1 MMPRPYKV
9 DACLTLVFSLVFYLF
24 WQVCKQQPA
33 LAQVAAFTEDPYD
46 AVGSFA
52 ELFALFT
59 ALLSIIRAFRP
70 YHPNTA
76 LEGQQV
82 LMVRGGYLIC
92 LAAAVTLGADG
103 VAMLRYPAVWI
114 GLQSGYVLA
123 TLVGGMALLTA
134 LMGWRLHATAR
145 QSGLVSTHRGW
156 VRAIV
161 ISLVGAFICA
171 LYPLHWSQN
180 RSGGGLSILFS
191 LFTIVV
197 GMVIFF
203 ASVWAWG
210 MFVSPQMNTPD
221 EDFIDDLAA
230 LYRCFKARLGPFKV
244 VLTPFE
250 HMLGSRW
257 LHPVVNW
264 VNPRKNRWYGIA
276 LLGLLIGAALAFGE
290 ALHPRL
296 GVLAIFAS
304 IGGLGVVTGYAF
316 FVQPLGLACNEAKSR
331 SMRAP

>member
-1 MMPRPYKV
+1 MMPRRYKV
-9 DACLTLVFSLVFYLF
+9 DACLTLVFSLVFYVF

-33 LAQVAAFTEDPYD
+33 LAQVAEFTEDPYD
-46 AVGSFA
+46 AIGSFA

-70 YHPNTA
+70 YQPETA

-82 LMVRGGYLIC
+82 LLVRGAYLIC
-92 LAAAVTLGADG
+92 LSAAVTLSAES

-114 GLQSGYVLA
+114 DLQSGYVLA
-123 TLVGGMALLTA
+123 GLVGGMALLTA
-134 LMGWRLHATAR
+134 LVGGRLHATAR
-145 QSGLVSTHRGW
+145 LSRLVSTRRGW
-156 VRAIV
+156 VRAIL

-180 RSGGGLSILFS
+180 RLVDGLGILFS

-197 GMVIFF
+197 GMVICFS
-203 ASVWAWG
+203 SVWAWG
-210 MFVSPQMNTPD
+210 VVVSPLMEAPD

-230 LYRCFKARLGPFKV
+230 LYRSFKARLGPFKV
-244 VLTPFE
+244 ALTPFE
-250 HMLGSRW
+250 HALGSRW
-257 LHPVVNW
+257 LHPLVSW
-264 VNPRKNRWYGIA
+264 GNPRKNRWYGIA
-276 LLGLLIGAALAFGE
+276 LLGVLIGAALAFGE

-296 GVLAIFAS
+296 GVLAIFAG

-316 FVQPLGLACNEAKSR
+316 FVQLLALARTEAISP